1 MLTKL
6 QYEKAFKNN
15 SIRSCVIISK
25 TEFAFICISNPNTES
40 DENDDDNSVNVEIY
54 FFQYMI
60 TPIKV
65 NFEWFSSTG
74 PVIELAIT
82 NFPRKQGIGFQENE
96 YNIFNLETSNWLEY
110 AIPSEFCGSYIEK
123 KYDFSDYVKGKK
135 KWPLLSIPNS
145 FKYID
150 GDLYAV
156 SFDRSVAVQVAE
168 NEWKNLVSKNDL
180 DVPTETTT
188 SGFRTIDGFNKND
201 LYAVGGKSDLWH
213 FNGQQWRQIQLPTNI
228 DMFTVCC
235 AGDGYVYLGG
245 TMGTIWY
252 GRDDKWQLLE
262 NPEFTIPYKN
272 MVWYQDRVWCTS
284 DYGLWCIKN
293 QQLFRPSD
301 VPDEVLLCAGSLSVG
316 DDCLLI
322 AGSGGAQLFDGEK
335 WTDLLAVTK
344 N

>member
-1 MLTKL
+1 MLTQV
-6 QYEKAFKNN
+6 QYDNVFKNYA
-15 SIRSCVIISK
+15 ITSCVIVSKNEFGFISV
-25 TEFAFICISNPNTES
+25 SYPNSE
-40 DENDDDNSVNVEIY
+40 DDDEESITDEICFIRYVVTPEKVIIPSLRGVGGALMSVAV
-54 FFQYMI
+54 
-60 TPIKV
+60 
-65 NFEWFSSTG
+65 
-74 PVIELAIT
+74 T
-82 NFPRKQGIGFQENE
+82 NFPSKQAIGFQENE
-96 YNIFNLETSNWLEY
+96 YYTMQLGSLDRTPK
-110 AIPSEFCGSYIEK
+110 AIPSEICETDIK
-123 KYDFSDYVKGKK
+123 KNYDFSDYVKGKK
-135 KWPLLSIPNS
+135 KWPLLSKPRGFI
-145 FKYID
+145 YID

-156 SFDRSVAVQVAE
+156 SFNRSVAVQVAE

-180 DVPTETTT
+180 DVPTDKTIA
-188 SGFRTIDGFNKND
+188 GFESIDGFNKND

-252 GRDDKWQLLE
+252 GRDDKWQLLD
-262 NPEFTIPYKN
+262 NPEFTIPYRN

-293 QQLFRPSD
+293 QKLFRPSD
-301 VPDEVLLCAGSLSVG
+301 VPDEVLLCSGSLSVG
-316 DDCLLI
+316 DGCLLI

-344 N
+344 D